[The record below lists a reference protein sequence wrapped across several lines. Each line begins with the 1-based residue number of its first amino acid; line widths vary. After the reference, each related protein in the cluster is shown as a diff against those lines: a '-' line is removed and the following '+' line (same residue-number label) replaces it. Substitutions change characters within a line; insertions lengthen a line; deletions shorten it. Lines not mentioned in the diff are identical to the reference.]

1 MVKAFLLGLIEQQL
15 RIEGAAEKSED
26 ALRRAYELG
35 KDFASWVASRR

>member
-15 RIEGAAEKSED
+15 RNEGSIEKSQD

-35 KDFASWVASRR
+35 KDFASWLASRR

>member
-15 RIEGAAEKSED
+15 RLEGAAEKSED

-35 KDFASWVASRR
+35 KDFASWLAARR